1 MKYIV
6 VMKDKSAFYTDWY
19 SAENNWCDDV
29 ECIIN
34 VVTDK
39 ITFNG
44 YDWESIETKE
54 ECQSFCDRL
63 NKAIE
68 NI

>member
-19 SAENNWCDDV
+19 NAENNWCDEI

-34 VVTDK
+34 TVTDK

-44 YDWESIETKE
+44 YDWESIDID
-54 ECQSFCDRL
+54 CL
-63 NKAIE
+63 
-68 NI
+68 

>member
-19 SAENNWCDDV
+19 SAENNWCDEI

-44 YDWESIETKE
+44 YDWKSIDID
-54 ECQSFCDRL
+54 CL
-63 NKAIE
+63 
-68 NI
+68 